1 MMAHASIPA
10 LGAGDHISELEHLFF
25 DAEEVADRAAANNA
39 EAMADLE
46 SQFFDVEEV
55 ADHAAVNGSEDMAD
69 LERLFFDAQ
78 EEPASSDGV
87 AHDEQFQ
94 AFLEG
99 LIDDHDHSPRSR
111 VIPEGVVWRSRA
123 QRVRRLRLRR

>member
-1 MMAHASIPA
+1 MSCGGWPSTSGQH
-10 LGAGDHISELEHLFF
+10 HISELERLSF

-46 SQFFDVEEV
+46 RQFFDVEEEV

-69 LERLFFDAQ
+69 LERLSFDAQ

-87 AHDEQFQ
+87 ARDEQFQ
-94 AFLEG
+94 FFWKA
-99 LIDDHDHSPRSR
+99 
-111 VIPEGVVWRSRA
+111 
-123 QRVRRLRLRR
+123 